1 MTQPNYNVLMLSGKG
16 GVGKSTIS
24 AAIALHF
31 ASKGKKT
38 LVLSTDPAPSLSSI
52 FGMNLS
58 DKISKLKENLYGTEI
73 SGDEIINRWNEK
85 FGNEIYAVM
94 RAFAD
99 VDYSIVEYIGTAPG
113 IEEEFM
119 LDHIM
124 EIVKSKKFDIVIWD
138 TAPMGN
144 TLKLLSMPSKFITH
158 LNFATKV
165 YTKFYKRNSAKS
177 IYEIIDEWKV
187 LSEQIIKF
195 LKEEVCLMAVCIPE
209 NLAVYQT
216 EKLLGEFK
224 EHNIMI
230 QKIIINNVI
239 QKDVCDSKFML
250 KKAEIQ
256 RQYVEKIKNLH
267 KDVAEIPLFEE
278 ITEENLIKI
287 SKEIFKDK

>member
-1 MTQPNYNVLMLSGKG
+1 MSKNYNVLMLSGKG

-24 AAIALHF
+24 AAIALYF

-38 LVLSTDPAPSLSSI
+38 LLLSTDPAPSLSNI
-52 FGMNLS
+52 FGINLS
-58 DKISKLKENLYGTEI
+58 DKISDIKENLYGTEI
-73 SGDEIINRWNEK
+73 SGDEIIKRWKEK
-85 FGNEIYAVM
+85 FGNDIYAVM

-119 LDHIM
+119 LAHIM
-124 EIVKSKKFDIVIWD
+124 ELVKSKKFDIVVWD

-144 TLKLLSMPSKFITH
+144 TLKLLSI
-158 LNFATKV
+158 
-165 YTKFYKRNSAKS
+165 
-177 IYEIIDEWKV
+177 
-187 LSEQIIKF
+187 
-195 LKEEVCLMAVCIPE
+195 EVCLMAVCIPE

-224 EHNIMI
+224 EHNISV
-230 QKIIINNVI
+230 QKVIINNVI
-239 QKDVCDSKFML
+239 RKDVCDSKFML

-256 RQYVEKIKNLH
+256 RQYVEKIKRLH
-267 KDVAEIPLFEE
+267 NDVAEIPLFDE

-287 SKEIFKDK
+287 MREIFKEEI

>member
-1 MTQPNYNVLMLSGKG
+1 MLGGKG

-24 AAIALHF
+24 ASIALYF

-38 LVLSTDPAPSLSSI
+38 LVLSTDPAPSLSHI
-52 FGMNLS
+52 FDVNLS
-58 DKISKLKENLYGTEI
+58 DKILKIRENLYGTEI
-73 SGDEIINRWNEK
+73 SGDAVIKKWNEK

-119 LDHIM
+119 LDYIM
-124 EIVKSKKFDIVIWD
+124 GLAKSKKFDIIIWD

-165 YTKFYKRNSAKS
+165 YTKFYKKNSEKS
-177 IYEIIDEWKV
+177 IYEIIDGWRV

-195 LKEEVCLMAVCIPE
+195 LKEDVSLMAVCIPE
-209 NLAVYQT
+209 NLSVYQT
-216 EKLLGEFK
+216 EKLLNEFK
-224 EHNIMI
+224 GYNIRI
-230 QKIIINNVI
+230 QKVIINNVI
-239 QKDVCDSKFML
+239 QKDCDSEFMHE
-250 KKAEIQ
+250 KAEIQ
-256 RQYVEKIKNLH
+256 RKYIEKIKNLH
-267 KDVAEIPLFEE
+267 NDVVEIPLFKE
-278 ITEENLIKI
+278 INEENLIKI
-287 SKEIFKDK
+287 SNMIFKE